1 MAGHICDNCGAAVA
15 DEQFC
20 STCGAWVD
28 PLQNDGEGD
37 FEEFSLGATPSDEP
51 AAPTRIPRQEIQCPS
66 CGAPNPASNRHC
78 EECGARLSQGALPVA
93 PRPAVQTTAGVRAAL
108 GISAVLLVVILA
120 VVVVNIFGGEDGPSA
135 TTLEAGASTTTTAPR
150 VEPVSLSVIA
160 VECRLGTLELEAIAG
175 FECSN
180 LIDGDASR
188 QGEFQFN
195 WVGLEAGAGNP
206 TITLKFA
213 EQVSIR
219 SILWS
224 NIEDPDRYAQNYK
237 VARVSIAD
245 DTEIPLP
252 TDLENEP
259 GLQVIPYVSLPT
271 FELVIEITAE
281 YGATDVGG
289 NVFEDLA
296 IAEIEVLGNPAG
308 VGAAPTTPA
317 TVTGDTT
324 ETTAGG

>member
-1 MAGHICDNCGAAVA
+1 VTCHAQVSSS
-15 DEQFC
+15 
-20 STCGAWVD
+20 STG
-28 PLQNDGEGD
+28 
-37 FEEFSLGATPSDEP
+37 LGW
-51 AAPTRIPRQEIQCPS
+51 
-66 CGAPNPASNRHC
+66 
-78 EECGARLSQGALPVA
+78 SQGP
-93 PRPAVQTTAGVRAAL
+93 
-108 GISAVLLVVILA
+108 GI
-120 VVVVNIFGGEDGPSA
+120 
-135 TTLEAGASTTTTAPR
+135 
-150 VEPVSLSVIA
+150 
-160 VECRLGTLELEAIAG
+160 
-175 FECSN
+175 
-180 LIDGDASR
+180 
-188 QGEFQFN
+188 
-195 WVGLEAGAGNP
+195 P

-224 NIEDPDRYAQNYK
+224 NIEDPDRYAQNHK
-237 VARVSIAD
+237 VARISIAD
-245 DTEIPLP
+245 GEIPLP

-271 FELVIEITAE
+271 FELVIEITAN

-308 VGAAPTTPA
+308 LGAAPTTPA